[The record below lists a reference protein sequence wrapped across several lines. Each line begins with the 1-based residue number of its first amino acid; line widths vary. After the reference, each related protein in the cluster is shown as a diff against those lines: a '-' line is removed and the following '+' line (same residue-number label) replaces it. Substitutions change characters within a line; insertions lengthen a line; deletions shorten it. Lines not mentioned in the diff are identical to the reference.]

1 MTRSVPVTVI
11 VPAYQAAPF
20 IEVALRS
27 LQQQTAVPE
36 QVVVV
41 DDGSTDD
48 TAAIAER
55 LGATV
60 VRQQQRGPG
69 AARNRGLQEAKGDFV
84 AFLDADD
91 WYAPDKLD
99 RSVNQLRQLG
109 AACIASDAWLVR
121 GDRVEGRKNDGRTV
135 PVVLTQEF
143 LLRGNPIICSS
154 VVARRTAVEEVGCF
168 DEAPDLV
175 ATEDYDLWLRLAQ
188 REPIA
193 YLAQPMTFY
202 RAHPGSLS
210 ANSRFLRGVERI
222 LQRHAAQH
230 PDRGHFAN
238 LIRRRRAD
246 VRLDLAWDLLAEGR
260 SDEAQKLIREAQDLA
275 RSWRGY
281 KLAVRSRLR
290 FL

>member
-55 LGATV
+55 L

-69 AARNRGLQEAKGDFV
+69 AARNRGLQEAKSDFV

-135 PVVLTQEF
+135 PAVLTQEF

-210 ANSRFLRGVERI
+210 ANSRFLRGVEKI

>member
-69 AARNRGLQEAKGDFV
+69 AARNRGLQEAKSDFV

-135 PVVLTQEF
+135 PAVLTQEF

-168 DEAPDLV
+168 DESPDLV

-210 ANSRFLRGVERI
+210 ANSRFLRGVEKI

-246 VRLDLAWDLLAEGR
+246 VRLDLAWDLLGEGR
-260 SDEAQKLIREAQDLA
+260 GDEAQKLIREAQDLA

>member
-60 VRQQQRGPG
+60 IRQQQRGPG

-135 PVVLTQEF
+135 PAVLTQEF

-168 DEAPDLV
+168 DESPDLV

-210 ANSRFLRGVERI
+210 ANSRFLRGVEKI

-246 VRLDLAWDLLAEGR
+246 VRLDLAWDLLGDGR

>member
-69 AARNRGLQEAKGDFV
+69 AARNRGLQEAKSDFV

-135 PVVLTQEF
+135 PAVLTQEF

-168 DEAPDLV
+168 DESPDLV

-210 ANSRFLRGVERI
+210 ANSRFLRGVEKI

-246 VRLDLAWDLLAEGR
+246 VRLDLAWDLLGDGR